1 MKMKIEDWAMYQS
14 WEKLSVN
21 QQKEVL
27 AQMSQSEYQNL
38 HEQLRSIRDLD
49 ADILPPPQLR
59 RALLEQ
65 VEGRPRLASKWLQ
78 IKVPLW
84 QAAAAVVLGILAA
97 HYFTPDN
104 VVVAKK
110 EIVYVRDTLIQ
121 EKVMWKE
128 KLVQQVVYRYQDTQ
142 GMHPLSPPKGVS
154 LEDTPELL
162 GLFTQAEQ

>member
-27 AQMSQSEYQNL
+27 TQMSQSEYQNL
-38 HEQLRSIRDLD
+38 HEQLRSICDLD
-49 ADILPPPQLR
+49 ADILPPPHLKK
-59 RALLEQ
+59 ALLAHLEAQ
-65 VEGRPRLASKWLQ
+65 PQPTSRWLQ
-78 IKVPLW
+78 VKIPLW
-84 QAAAAVVLGILAA
+84 QAAAAVALGILAT
-97 HYFTPDN
+97 HYFVPDN

-128 KLVQQVVYRYQDTQ
+128 KLVQQIVYRYQDTL